1 MSEENIQLI
10 AKKIVESGKGI
21 LAADESTN
29 TIKKRFDSIN
39 VDSNEETRSFYRD
52 TLFSTPNIS
61 KYISGVILFE
71 ETFFQKN
78 SSNESLKE
86 KLENINCYPGIKI
99 DQGLETINKDSIE
112 TYTKGIESLDDRLKP
127 YSKNGAKFTKW
138 RAVINIGKNM
148 PSKACVEKNSSLL
161 AEYALISQNNKLV
174 PIVEP
179 EVIMDGEHGI
189 DECYDITVKTLTQVF
204 SSLEEKNVDLKGMLL
219 KPNMIVPGNQSS
231 EKLDIKKIAKQTLK
245 CLIKTVPKEV
255 PGVVFLSGGL
265 SSVDA
270 TTILNE
276 INKLNSA
283 PWNLSFSYGRALQED
298 ALKAWAGKNENK
310 NRVQDIF
317 LHRAKMNSLACH
329 GKWDASLENE

>member
-52 TLFSTPNIS
+52 TLFSTPDIS

-127 YSKNGAKFTKW
+127 YSKNS
-138 RAVINIGKNM
+138 I
-148 PSKACVEKNSSLL
+148 
-161 AEYALISQNNKLV
+161 
-174 PIVEP
+174 
-179 EVIMDGEHGI
+179 
-189 DECYDITVKTLTQVF
+189 
-204 SSLEEKNVDLKGMLL
+204 
-219 KPNMIVPGNQSS
+219 
-231 EKLDIKKIAKQTLK
+231 LDRMKI
-245 CLIKTVPKEV
+245 
-255 PGVVFLSGGL
+255 
-265 SSVDA
+265 
-270 TTILNE
+270 
-276 INKLNSA
+276 
-283 PWNLSFSYGRALQED
+283 
-298 ALKAWAGKNENK
+298 
-310 NRVQDIF
+310 
-317 LHRAKMNSLACH
+317 
-329 GKWDASLENE
+329 